1 MKKTIFTIVLL
12 ALALSAFG
20 PPASPP
26 VGEYTDIPPF
36 AGRAPENGGRVRS
49 YVGVFVRDGKMAFG
63 DGSEA
68 VVPEGT
74 VLYHFAWRPNNM
86 RYGCLAWRMSPA
98 VCGVTRAENVRK
110 IEP

>member
-1 MKKTIFTIVLL
+1 MKKTIFVIVLL

-20 PPASPP
+20 PRPPAF
-26 VGEYTDIPPF
+26 GIPPF